1 MFSFLDSLTR
11 CRPSVCPICDKGF
24 ITADKLKA
32 HVRTHTGD
40 RPFVCDF
47 CNKSF
52 ITADGLRCHRVT
64 FCPHSTMILL

>member
-1 MFSFLDSLTR
+1 MH
-11 CRPSVCPICDKGF
+11 CRIHSGERPYVCDLCHRGF